1 MLKGR
6 DDMLASGQ
14 KVFKQNVTIFI
25 LRRFRSVLENDV
37 YALYGPRCVIC
48 VIETA
53 FIFRSELV

>member
-1 MLKGR
+1 
-6 DDMLASGQ
+6 MLASGQ